1 MAIDA
6 KLIVRLIADNAQLTR
21 KLNQS
26 KKQLGAFQSVTA
38 KISKVIQT
46 NFAAMLG
53 GAAIAQGARFAIGTL
68 VDFEFQMDK
77 VAAVSGATAKE
88 VQMLTKNAKELGA
101 RSKFTATEIG
111 QLQEQLARLGF
122 GTRQIVKMTDAA
134 RQLATVA
141 DAELGQS
148 ASSLGKVLN
157 AFQIDASK
165 SAEVANIMAESFSKS
180 GLDIEKFT
188 VAMGNVGA
196 VAASVGMPLA
206 ETTAILG
213 KLIDNGIEASKAG
226 TDLRKIL
233 LELSSSGMTMN
244 DAFKQILGSTNQ
256 LTTAQTLFGDRA
268 AASAIILAKQ
278 SDAVNKLT
286 GELSDANKEMGKM
299 SAIMEDNLKTDFAI
313 FQSAIQGL
321 ILKQGGGLNDFLRTA
336 TQGFTNLVTAM
347 SLDEWTPQAWKALQK
362 EIYLTSQAYADLIAK
377 QRNTLSL
384 MGNVGG
390 NNIPDAPGVYQFG
403 GGIRGPR
410 SNTIGASS
418 LATDGAIGEYFD
430 PSEIESGGQRAIAA
444 FETMIP
450 GLSEQAALLDEAIA
464 DLEKGLEY
472 MGSLGPTATEQ
483 AAMIYDPIQ
492 KLGSDLSFGAQSIA
506 TGFASLADSFFQG
519 GQDIGQAIT
528 ETFATIMRQ
537 IGFKFIE
544 AGALF
549 FANSLLAQAAT
560 GGIPNPLSIQ
570 NAKQAAGAIGIGVA
584 LGASGGA
591 LGRLSKAAGGG
602 SGGAG
607 GANFGGSSQN
617 INLTGQF
624 RVRGA
629 DLVTVLERE
638 RSLVGRTG

>member
-6 KLIVRLIADNAQLTR
+6 KLIVRLTADNAQLSR

-26 KKQLGAFQSVTA
+26 KKQLRTFQSSTA

-134 RQLATVA
+134 RQLSTVA
-141 DAELGQS
+141 DADLGQS

-165 SAEVANIMAESFSKS
+165 STEVANIMAESFSKS
-180 GLDIEKFT
+180 ALDIEKFD
-188 VAMGNVGA
+188 VAMGNVAA

-213 KLIDNGIEASKAG
+213 KLVDNGIEASKAG
-226 TDLRKIL
+226 TDLRRIL
-233 LELSSSGMTMN
+233 LNLSSSGMTMD

-256 LTTAQTLFGDRA
+256 VTTAQTLFGDRA
-268 AASAIILAKQ
+268 AASALILAKQ

-286 GELSDANKEMGKM
+286 GELSDATKEMTRM

-321 ILKQGGGLNDFLRTA
+321 ILNEGGGLNDFLRTA

-347 SLDEWTPQAWKALQK
+347 SLDEWTPQAWNALQE
-362 EIYLTSQAYADLIAK
+362 EIYLASQGYADLIEK
-377 QRNTLSL
+377 QRTSLSL

-390 NNIPDAPGVYQFG
+390 GGIPSAPSVKQFG
-403 GGIRGPR
+403 GGPRGPR
-410 SNTIGASS
+410 SNTSGASS
-418 LATDGAIGEYFD
+418 LASDGAIGEFFD
-430 PSEIESGGQRAIAA
+430 ASAITDNSADIIAAYGVLSGGFDISADELDAA
-444 FETMIP
+444 TAKMEKSLEFIGSMGP
-450 GLSEQAALLDEAIA
+450 NLS
-464 DLEKGLEY
+464 
-472 MGSLGPTATEQ
+472 EQ
-483 AAMIYDPIQ
+483 AAMIYEPIQ
-492 KLGSDLSFGAQSIA
+492 KFGSDLSFGAQIIA
-506 TGFASLADSFFQG
+506 TGFTSLADSFFQG

-528 ETFATIMRQ
+528 ETFAKIMRQ
-537 IGFKFIE
+537 IGLKFIE

-570 NAKQAAGAIGIGVA
+570 NAKQGAAAIGIGVA

-591 LGRLSKAAGGG
+591 LGRLSKGAGGG
-602 SGGAG
+602 SGAG
-607 GANFGGSSQN
+607 GASFGGSSQN

-629 DLVTVLERE
+629 DLVTVLKRE
-638 RSLVGRTG
+638 ESVVGRTG